1 MRSTPRNEL
10 PSEGNMSPRNFAAC
24 PGRGR
29 FSVAGET
36 PAESPL
42 SVVKSNVT
50 VAGEDDVFATAMP
63 LWMLPSPDDSTYM
76 RNAVPL
82 VTGTPASETVII
94 AGLYE
99 NNTSGVGAD
108 PPPFG
113 TTRTDPDVVVTVAPA
128 VLSFCEL
135 RPATVYAKLW
145 SVCPPMV
152 PFLAQTA
159 G

>member
-1 MRSTPRNEL
+1 MRSTPLNDP
-10 PSEGNMSPRNFAAC
+10 PSEGNRSLRNFAAC
-24 PGRGR
+24 PDPGRLN
-29 FSVAGET
+29 VTGET
-36 PAESPL
+36 PAGAPL

-50 VAGEDDVFATAMP
+50 VAGEGDVFATAMP

-99 NNTSGVGAD
+99 NNTSGVGAR

-113 TTRTDPDVVVTVAPA
+113 TTRTDPEVVVDVAPV
-128 VLSFCEL
+128 VLSLC
-135 RPATVYAKLW
+135 
-145 SVCPPMV
+145 
-152 PFLAQTA
+152 
-159 G
+159 